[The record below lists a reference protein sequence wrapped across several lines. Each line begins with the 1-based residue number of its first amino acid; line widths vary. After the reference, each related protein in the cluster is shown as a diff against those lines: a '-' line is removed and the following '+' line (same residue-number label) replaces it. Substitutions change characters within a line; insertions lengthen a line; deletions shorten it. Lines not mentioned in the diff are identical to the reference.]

1 MSELTGVYVL
11 IDSLFV
17 LRSTKV
23 DISPGDAGPVYWVPV
38 SCLFI
43 VGVVVFNKIKQD
55 CHYKQQVPNGKWTR
69 KPLAYRDPN
78 NFVVYVSP
86 AHIIY
91 LSIIFFKHI
100 HTTNINTIVWQFVSF
115 IYHHL

>member
-23 DISPGDAGPVYWVPV
+23 DIRFWVPV

-43 VGVVVFNKIKQD
+43 AGVVVVVFNKIKQD
-55 CHYKQQVPNGKWTR
+55 CHYKQHVPNGK
-69 KPLAYRDPN
+69 N
-78 NFVVYVSP
+78 
-86 AHIIY
+86 H
-91 LSIIFFKHI
+91 
-100 HTTNINTIVWQFVSF
+100 
-115 IYHHL
+115 